1 MPDDLMELGPG
12 VRSGEGGLRLQY
24 ARGGGPGGQ
33 NVNKLNTKAEL
44 WVMISSLIGL
54 DEGAKH
60 RLAKLAGRRLT
71 LAGEIHLSSDTHRT
85 QQMNRSAVFDR
96 LRELIVQAH
105 TSAQPPVERRAPAV
119 HPKSAVSTPSVF
131 VEALNRGAATREIE
145 AIEACYRSC
154 FQYPR
159 AAGRCCRGA

>member
-12 VRSGEGGLRLQY
+12 VRCGEGGLRLQY

-44 WVMISSLIGL
+44 WVTISSLTGL
-54 DEGAKH
+54 DEAAKH

-96 LRELIVQAH
+96 LRELIVQAQH
-105 TSAQPPVERRAPAV
+105 QPKRRRKTRPSRASKERRLDAKRIRGGI
-119 HPKSAVSTPSVF
+119 KS
-131 VEALNRGAATREIE
+131 
-145 AIEACYRSC
+145 
-154 FQYPR
+154 
-159 AAGRCCRGA
+159 GRRYTGD